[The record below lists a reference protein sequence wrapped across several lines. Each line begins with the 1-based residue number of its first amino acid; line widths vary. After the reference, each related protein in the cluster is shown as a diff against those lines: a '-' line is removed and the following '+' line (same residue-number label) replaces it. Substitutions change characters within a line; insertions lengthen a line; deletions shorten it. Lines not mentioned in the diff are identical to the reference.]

1 MNVKKKIKTVQNL
14 SRKNFTTLMF
24 IKEMHTCT
32 STVILGVLKNEKES
46 WQRDGEEP
54 LGREMVLWRTP
65 RLREPGWGG
74 ANWKAEEAEGL
85 GERAGMI
92 EMRPKVG
99 RARPSGTS

>member
-1 MNVKKKIKTVQNL
+1 MRR
-14 SRKNFTTLMF
+14 SR
-24 IKEMHTCT
+24 
-32 STVILGVLKNEKES
+32 
-46 WQRDGEEP
+46 
-54 LGREMVLWRTP
+54 GRETGRSLWAEKWSCGGP
-65 RLREPGWGG
+65 QDCVSLAGG

>member
-1 MNVKKKIKTVQNL
+1 MNVKKRIKTVQNL
-14 SRKNFTTLMF
+14 SRKNFTVLMF

-65 RLREPGWGG
+65 GLREPGWRGELEGQGG
-74 ANWKAEEAEGL
+74 RRSGAESRNDRDETEGWQ
-85 GERAGMI
+85 G
-92 EMRPKVG
+92 
-99 RARPSGTS
+99 

>member
-1 MNVKKKIKTVQNL
+1 MNVKKRIKTVQNL
-14 SRKNFTTLMF
+14 SRKNFTVLMF

-74 ANWKAEEAEGL
+74 ELEGRRGRRSW
-85 GERAGMI
+85 GE
-92 EMRPKVG
+92 G
-99 RARPSGTS
+99 RNDRDETEGWQG

>member
-1 MNVKKKIKTVQNL
+1 MNVKKRIKTVQNL
-14 SRKNFTTLMF
+14 SRKNFTVLMF

-74 ANWKAEEAEGL
+74 RTGRPK
-85 GERAGMI
+85 
-92 EMRPKVG
+92 RPKVVG
-99 RARPSGTS
+99 RGQE